1 MILDKSLELSLAQAV
16 TATALSTN
24 VIDIAA
30 ARNIGAGEDLFL
42 YIRVGAAAAASGAAT
57 VNFQVQTDSSS
68 AMGTATTVLDSGAI
82 PKASLGAN
90 SALKFKLPSAAFKQ
104 YLALNYLVAAG
115 PLTAGDFSAWIAT
128 DVQDNATYAGGYTV
142 N

>member
-1 MILDKSLELSLAQAV
+1 MILDKTLELSLAQAV
-16 TATALSTN
+16 TATAPSTN

-42 YIRVGAAAAASGAAT
+42 YIRVGAAATAAGAAT
-57 VNFQVQTDSSS
+57 VSFQVQTDSSP
-68 AMGTATTVLDSGAI
+68 AMGTAVTVLDSGAI
-82 PKASLGAN
+82 PKASLGSN
-90 SALKFKLPSAAFKQ
+90 TALKFKLPSAAFKQ
-104 YLALNYLVAAG
+104 YLALNYLVATG

-128 DVQDNATYAGGYTV
+128 DVQDNATYAGGFTV